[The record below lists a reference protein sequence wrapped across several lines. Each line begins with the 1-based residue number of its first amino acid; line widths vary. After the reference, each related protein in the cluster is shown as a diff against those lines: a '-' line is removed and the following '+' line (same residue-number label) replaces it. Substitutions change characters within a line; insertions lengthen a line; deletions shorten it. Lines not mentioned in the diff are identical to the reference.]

1 MITKKAIWLSVY
13 FLAIKY
19 KGINVKKEVK
29 KPTREN
35 TRKLALELDV
45 IGLMNIQYAVKL
57 DEEKVYIIEAN
68 PRASRTV
75 PFVSKAIG
83 VPLAKVATWIMNG
96 AKLKDFDLTREI
108 KIDHVAV

>member
-1 MITKKAIWLSVY
+1 MQWRP
-13 FLAIKY
+13 F
-19 KGINVKKEVK
+19 EVI
-29 KPTREN
+29 REN

-75 PFVSKAIG
+75 PFVEVRNTVVASALSAIIG
-83 VPLAKVATWIMNG
+83 HKMINDKSNNGIIFFMFKSLHRLLQVPI
-96 AKLKDFDLTREI
+96 
-108 KIDHVAV
+108 